1 MAISRYFGLPGCGK
15 TTVLTMLA
23 CRGVKDPR
31 YQHVYGNVHL
41 NIPGYTYVPFDCF
54 GVYDMTDCLLLID
67 EATIECGDRDYKSF
81 PKEKLARFMMHR
93 HDNMDI
99 ALFSQSPD
107 GTDKK
112 IRDITDRMFYIKKGL
127 ILGKWI
133 STIYRVPYK
142 VIWPSAENNGGE
154 NVGRILMGYV
164 KPGFLHVLLAYRMIR
179 KPYYKY
185 FDSWERTPL
194 PQLPWKLPDKFGG
207 HVIQE
212 VPVPLYYKGWQ
223 LDCFVSTAKM
233 LHRYRVARIR
243 RKLQSIYR
251 FVMLKAAPA
260 STM

>member
-15 TTVLTMLA
+15 TTAFTMLA
-23 CRGVKDPR
+23 VRGVKDPR
-31 YQHVYGNVHL
+31 YLHVYGNVHL
-41 NIPGYTYVPFDCF
+41 NLPGYTYVPFDCF

-127 ILGKWI
+127 FLGNWI
-133 STIYRVPYK
+133 STIYRVPYR
-142 VIWPSAENNGGE
+142 VIWPEKENTGGE
-154 NVGRILMGYV
+154 NAGRILMGYV
-164 KPGFLHVLLAYRMIR
+164 KPGILNHLFALRLYR
-179 KPYYKY
+179 PLYYKY

-194 PQLPWKLPDKFGG
+194 PKLPGKYET
-207 HVIQE
+207 I
-212 VPVPLYYKGWQ
+212 PVPLFYDGWKFDCYRTTGKFIFRYKISRIQ
-223 LDCFVSTAKM
+223 RKIRSILSFVKGNAAGK
-233 LHRYRVARIR
+233 VA
-243 RKLQSIYR
+243 
-251 FVMLKAAPA
+251 A
-260 STM
+260 

>member
-23 CRGVKDPR
+23 VRGVKDPR

-54 GVYDMTDCLLLID
+54 GVYDMTDCLLLVD

-112 IRDITDRMFYIKKGL
+112 IRDITDRMYYIKKGL

-142 VIWPSAENNGGE
+142 VIWPSGENNGGE

-164 KPGFLHVLLAYRMIR
+164 KPGILNVLFAFRMLR
-179 KPYYKY
+179 QPFYKY

-194 PQLPWKLPDKFGG
+194 PELPKQY
-207 HVIQE
+207 QE
-212 VPVPLYYKGWQ
+212 VPVPLYYKGWEF
-223 LDCFVSTAKM
+223 DCFRSTAKM
-233 LHRYRVARIR
+233 LHSYRVARIR
-243 RKLQSIYR
+243 RKVQSFFRWIQ
-251 FVMLKAAPA
+251 LKAAPI

>member
-1 MAISRYFGLPGCGK
+1 MSISRYFGLPGCGK

-23 CRGVKDPR
+23 VRGVKDPR

-54 GVYDMTDCLLLID
+54 GVYDMTDCLLLVD

-112 IRDITDRMFYIKKGL
+112 IRDITDRMFYIKKGFF
-127 ILGKWI
+127 LGKWI

-142 VIWPSAENNGGE
+142 VIWPSGENTGGE

-164 KPGFLHVLLAYRMIR
+164 KPSLLHVLLAYRMYR
-179 KPYYKY
+179 PRYYQY

-194 PQLPWKLPDKFGG
+194 PQLPSIYKQ
-207 HVIQE
+207 I
-212 VPVPLYYKGWQ
+212 PVPIYYNGWEWH
-223 LDCFVSTAKM
+223 CFKSTRK
-233 LHRYRVARIR
+233 LLNDYRRRQIR
-243 RKLQSIYR
+243 KKLQSILR
-251 FVMLKAAPA
+251 FVQLKAAPI

>member
-23 CRGVKDPR
+23 VRGVKDSR
-31 YQHVYGNVHL
+31 YLHVYGNVHL

-54 GVYDMTDCLLLID
+54 GVYDMTDCLLLVD

-142 VIWPSAENNGGE
+142 VIWPSGENNGGE

-164 KPGFLHVLLAYRMIR
+164 KPSFLHVLFAYRMYR
-179 KPYYKY
+179 PRYYEY

-194 PQLPWKLPDKFGG
+194 PALPLKYQA
-207 HVIQE
+207 I
-212 VPVPLYYKGWQ
+212 PVDTYYKGWEWH
-223 LDCFVSTAKM
+223 CFKCTGK
-233 LHRYRVARIR
+233 LLKDYRARQIR
-243 RKLQSIYR
+243 KKIQSIIR
-251 FVMLKAAPA
+251 FFQFKAAPA
-260 STM
+260 NAA